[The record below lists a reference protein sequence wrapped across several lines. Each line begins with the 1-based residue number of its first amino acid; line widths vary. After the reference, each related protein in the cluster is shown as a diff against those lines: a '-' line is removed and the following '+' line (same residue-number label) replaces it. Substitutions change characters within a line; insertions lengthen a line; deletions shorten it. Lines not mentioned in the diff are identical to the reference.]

1 MSARIDPRH
10 DLDRLADARPAIASH
25 AYLLVD
31 RSEEDRILGQILNST
46 RPSASRPRRRV
57 VRFPVRATLIAVS
70 AAAVAAA
77 ASLVAVNVTAGHTS
91 ASRPVA
97 SPATS
102 TPPVIDAATL
112 AHRTTLAVSAAQKDI
127 EYTQVSYAAGTAGGV
142 ATLQLWTRGPLARE
156 YLFAAN
162 GTPIEKDSAVVIDGS
177 RYRRFIDYT
186 NRTWS
191 EDSIAIGQWGPYGDS
206 PADTV
211 SRVEATMLN
220 RESVIRDV
228 TLPDGT
234 RAIEVTRTYQHI
246 VLLPEFAGAE
256 SIPAWSAPHSVIRST
271 VWIDAATYLPF
282 KVTVAALNGT
292 VLQSQSLSWQPP
304 TTANLAPLQA
314 QVPVPAG
321 FTQTPQVAN

>member
-1 MSARIDPRH
+1 MSARTDPH
-10 DLDRLADARPAIASH
+10 PDLDRLADARPAIASH

-57 VRFPVRATLIAVS
+57 VRFPVRATLLAVS
-70 AAAVAAA
+70 AAAVAA
-77 ASLVAVNVTAGHTS
+77 ASLVAVNVTARHTS

-112 AHRTTLAVSAAQKDI
+112 AHRTTLAVSAAQKDV

-142 ATLQLWTRGPLARE
+142 ATLQLWTCGPLARE
-156 YLFAAN
+156 YLFGAN
-162 GTPIEKDSAVVIDGS
+162 GTPNEKMSAVVIDGS

-186 NRTWS
+186 SRTWG

-211 SRVEATMLN
+211 SRVEAMMFN

-246 VLLPEFAGAE
+246 VPLPELVGPE
-256 SIPAWSAPHSVIRST
+256 VIPAWSGPHSVMRST

-282 KVTVAALNGT
+282 KVTVATLNGT
-292 VLQSQSLSWQPP
+292 VIESQSLSWLPP

-321 FTQTPQVAN
+321 FTQTTAY